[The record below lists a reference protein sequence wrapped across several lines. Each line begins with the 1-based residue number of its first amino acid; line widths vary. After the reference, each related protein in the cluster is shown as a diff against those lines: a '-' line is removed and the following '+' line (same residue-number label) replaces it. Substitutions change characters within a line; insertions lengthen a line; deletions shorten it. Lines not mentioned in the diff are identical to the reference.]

1 MYFGAGQSFNFEL
14 GMEPVNKGKIVFRMI
29 VLLLGAILFCTMGCS
44 TRFFRYKD
52 TLTTELVTSEEL
64 PPYNKVTVCQGPAV
78 LYLSSETLVCIVR
91 CYDSNSDAQ
100 MLSLKNRGI
109 DVFEYSLAET
119 RKDSD
124 GQPYRSLAEVPYA
137 LIVDSDFDGIG
148 DFIYMFEV
156 VTREGHLL
164 FEKIKIGKYDLVMD
178 NFKPASFRLSDFK
191 YPY

>member
-1 MYFGAGQSFNFEL
+1 MD
-14 GMEPVNKGKIVFRMI
+14 KGKIAFRMI
-29 VLLLGAILFCTMGCS
+29 ALLLGAILFCTMGCS

-78 LYLSSETLVCIVR
+78 LYLSSEPLFCIVR

-100 MLSLKNRGI
+100 MLSLKHRGI

-119 RKDSD
+119 RKDSS
-124 GQPYRSLAEVPYA
+124 GQNYRSIAEVPYT
-137 LIVDSDFDGIG
+137 LIVDLDFDGIG
-148 DFIYMFEV
+148 DFIYMFEI

-164 FEKIKIGKYDLVMD
+164 FEKIKIGKYHLVMD
-178 NFKPASFRLSDFK
+178 SFTPASFRLSDFK
-191 YPY
+191 FHY

>member
-1 MYFGAGQSFNFEL
+1 M
-14 GMEPVNKGKIVFRMI
+14 NKGQIAFRMN

-44 TRFFRYKD
+44 TRFFTYKD

-64 PPYNKVTVCQGPAV
+64 PRYNKVTVCQGPATI
-78 LYLSSETLVCIVR
+78 YLFSDTFTCIVR

-100 MLSLKNRGI
+100 MLSLKHRGI

-119 RKDSD
+119 RIDSN
-124 GQPYRSLAEVPYA
+124 GQPYRSISEVPYI
-137 LIVDSDFDGIG
+137 LIVDIDFDGIG

-164 FEKIKIGKYDLVMD
+164 FEKIIIGKYHLVMD
-178 NFKPASFRLSDFK
+178 DFAPASFRLSDFK
-191 YPY
+191 FHH